1 MAKKE
6 RIVWIDQI
14 KAVAFFFVIM
24 CHMDIAAT
32 PKSWVY
38 AFHMPLYLF
47 VHGATL
53 NIEKIYNTDF
63 KSYFSKHF
71 QRTVIPFLWLNFLML
86 FFRVIWHTLI
96 LGQNYTIGEHIKGIF
111 VVNGKLVPI
120 PAGELYF
127 ILLIFLSDIGLFFA
141 IRLAKKDYMK
151 ILGILAAFSTISLM
165 TPNKAMPLR
174 ITSVPVAMLQIFI
187 GRLLMNVYLENKEK
201 LEKMKIPFYW
211 AIIVCLGAIGTALW
225 KYNGRYSLSGNH
237 YGKDFLIA
245 VVCAVFLSSAIA
257 MIVMKL
263 PKMNIIV
270 EIGQNTVFYLGTH
283 QFLISVTEKIFKPY
297 KGELWFVLLSSVIIL
312 FALYPPAKLCKRF
325 CPYILGAPLDED
337 TKGTVAG
344 KIVCIASCT
353 LFPSYWFVGRFFGLK
368 GTALYIVTVILFAAV
383 SAGAYF
389 IFKRFPFVYIQQK
402 PKAKIQEN

>member
-1 MAKKE
+1 MIKKE
-6 RIVWIDQI
+6 RIIWIDQI
-14 KAVAFFFVIM
+14 KAVAFIFVIM
-24 CHMDIAAT
+24 GHMEMATT

-63 KSYFSKHF
+63 KTFFLKHF
-71 QRTVIPFLWLNFLML
+71 QRAVLPFYWLNFIML
-86 FFRVIWHTLI
+86 FFRVIWHTFI
-96 LGQNYTIGEHIKGIF
+96 LNGNYTIGTHIKGIF
-111 VVNGKLVPI
+111 VVNGSLVPI

-127 ILLIFLSDIGLFFA
+127 VLLLLISDIGLWIV
-141 IRLAKKDYMK
+141 IRLAKKDYIK

-165 TPNKAMPLR
+165 AQGKAMPVR
-174 ITSVPVAMLQIFI
+174 INSVPAAMLQIFV

-201 LEKMKIPFYW
+201 LEKMKLPFYW
-211 AIIVCLGAIGTALW
+211 AIIACLGAAGTALW
-225 KYNGRYSLSGNH
+225 KFNGRYSLSGNR
-237 YGKDFLIA
+237 YGKDFVVAL
-245 VVCAVFLSSAIA
+245 VCAVFLSSAIA

-263 PKMNIIV
+263 PKMNIVV

-297 KGELWFVLLSSVIIL
+297 KCELWFILLSSVIIL

-325 CPYILGAPLDED
+325 CPYILGAPLGED

-389 IFKRFPFVYIQQK
+389 IFKRFPFVYIQEK